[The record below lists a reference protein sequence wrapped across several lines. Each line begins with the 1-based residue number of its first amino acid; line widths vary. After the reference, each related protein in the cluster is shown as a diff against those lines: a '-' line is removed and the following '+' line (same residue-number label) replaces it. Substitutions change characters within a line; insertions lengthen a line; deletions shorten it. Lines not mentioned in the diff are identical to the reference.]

1 VLTGDTDSMFHVAT
15 RTLKRSGSSMQ
26 KCHSM
31 FSLTFSSLRNLND
44 IVKKELLEN
53 KTPAEIA
60 DIWYTY
66 HETKGHAHGLVL
78 TGTQG
83 KSIISLATRW

>member
-1 VLTGDTDSMFHVAT
+1 MFRVAT
-15 RTLKRSGSSMQ
+15 KTLKSIGLSIQTCRTMS
-26 KCHSM
+26 
-31 FSLTFSSLRNLND
+31 SLTFAGLRSLND

-66 HETKGHAHGLVL
+66 HETKDHVHGLVL
-78 TGTQG
+78 TGAQG
-83 KSIISLATRW
+83 KSIVSLATRW

>member
-1 VLTGDTDSMFHVAT
+1 MLTEHTDSMFHVAT

-26 KCHSM
+26 TCHTMS
-31 FSLTFSSLRNLND
+31 SLTFSSLRNLND

-66 HETKGHAHGLVL
+66 HETKDHVHGLVL